1 MNAVVSKE
9 QAREARLTSEMQAFF
24 SLAMSQRRHAHEYRR
39 WALEAEKAGNVLGYE
54 TWRKESDQQWRGAW
68 WALRKAM
75 ERKDALNAPHK

>member
-39 WALEAEKAGNVLGYE
+39 WAKEAEAAGNVLGYE
-54 TWRKESDQQWRGAW
+54 TWRKESDQYWCAAW
-68 WALRKAM
+68 WHLGKTR